1 MDETGTMITLYGEK
15 NFESRKVEN
24 AIYAARAGRSSY
36 GNMEWE

>member
-1 MDETGTMITLYGEK
+1 MDEEGTMITLYGEK
-15 NFESRKVEN
+15 DLGSRKKEN